1 MARCS
6 SQLRSSARREA
17 GFTLI
22 EILSVLVII
31 GIMSAA
37 IVLAIPAP
45 KSALETQSSKLANQ
59 LNALAQDGIIAGQTI
74 GLGLSQEGYTLYQY
88 EREDWVIVHESNWEE
103 HYRLRL
109 KREGTSLDVPEE
121 TTPLFT
127 FSPIGLSPNFSLSL
141 SNGEEDFLIETQG
154 DGRVLWR
161 QLAS

>member
-1 MARCS
+1 MTRCS
-6 SQLRSSARREA
+6 SQLRPSPRREA

-37 IVLAIPAP
+37 VVLAIPAP
-45 KSALETQSSKLANQ
+45 KSALETQSSRLANQ

-74 GLGLSQEGYTLYQY
+74 GLGLSQGGYKLYQY
-88 EREDWVIVHESNWEE
+88 EREDWVIVHESNWEDG
-103 HYRLRL
+103 YRLNL
-109 KREGTSLDVPEE
+109 KREGTELDVPEE
-121 TTPLFT
+121 AAPLFT

-141 SNGEEDFLIETQG
+141 SNGNEDFLIETKG

-161 QLAS
+161 EVTT